1 MNLTVWKYR
10 FDKQRYVKQINNIW
24 EQQKKVMSEKNHGL
38 RHMERGRWK

>member
-24 EQQKKVMSEKNHGL
+24 EQQKKVMSE
-38 RHMERGRWK
+38 